1 MTVTRKSALVAL
13 LVVASATRVAAQAAA
28 CSVDDGKPG
37 AVKDARNAIVKAELL
52 GKPEDKMK
60 AFTDAVSKLTNP
72 KEEAKIIAANP
83 LGRQMVLGRALANI
97 ASMPNQAAVVKRSS
111 VGYGSEPE
119 GMIDIVAAA
128 DSAFDAIEAAQPACH
143 NDLEE
148 NRRRLYAGI
157 VNAAVNLYN
166 DQQRDSAEALTRRA
180 LSVYDDYKLAYIA
193 YNILGSVQQ
202 TKGDTPGAIATYKKM
217 SSLMKGDTTLTDER
231 KNTMV
236 MVAQLMTQEG
246 ENLDGDAKLQAMKG
260 VVAYMEEMLKEY
272 PGDVKAQAAIAR
284 AQILSGDKESAN
296 KLFSEMTSNPDKYTD
311 TQLFEAGVGAARAEQ
326 IPAAANLFEAGLK
339 KNPYSRDGLFNLGAT
354 LSQGEMWDKVP
365 PVLTRLIEVDPENP
379 DNYRL
384 WALYYQGK
392 AKQLKPLAEKK
403 PDTDPNVKAFT
414 SANDSLLKYFKR
426 FQEAPVKVQFSLF
439 SHDGAKHVLSGMVEN
454 MSDAA
459 KPYSLKF
466 DFLDNSGKTVT
477 SKEVAVAEVAAK
489 GSKSF
494 RLEVEGAGIV
504 AFKYAPLNP

>member
-1 MTVTRKSALVAL
+1 MTVTRKSTLVAL
-13 LVVASATRVAAQAAA
+13 LVVASASRLAAQAAA
-28 CSVDDGKPG
+28 CAVDDGKPG
-37 AVKDARNAIVKAELL
+37 QVKDARNAIVKAELL

-60 AFTDAVSKLTNP
+60 AFVEAVAKLTNP
-72 KEEAKIIAANP
+72 KDEAKVVAANA

-111 VGYGSEPE
+111 VGFATEPE
-119 GMIDIVAAA
+119 GMIDIIASA

-148 NRRRLYAGI
+148 NRRRIYAGL
-157 VNAAVNLYN
+157 VNSSVNLYN
-166 DQQRDSAEALTRRA
+166 DRQTDSAEVLARRA

-193 YNILGSVQQ
+193 YNILGSIQQ
-202 TKGDTPGAIATYKKM
+202 TKGETPAAVATYKKM
-217 SSLMKGDTTLTDER
+217 SMLMKGDTALTDER

-236 MVAQLMTQEG
+236 MVAQLMTQEAEG
-246 ENLDGDAKLQAMKG
+246 MDGDAKLTAMKG
-260 VVAYMEEMLKEY
+260 VVTYMEDMLKEY

-284 AQILSGDKESAN
+284 AQILSGDTASAN
-296 KLFSEMTSNPDKYTD
+296 KLFNEMMSSPDKYTD

-326 IPAAANLFEAGLK
+326 IPAAAGLFEAGLK

-354 LSQGEMWDKVP
+354 LAQGESWDKLP
-365 PVLTRLIEVDPENP
+365 TVLGRLIEVDPENP

-426 FQEAPVKVQFSLF
+426 FQEAQVKVAFSLF

-454 MSDAA
+454 LTDAA

-466 DFLDNSGKTVT
+466 DFLDNSGKTVA

-504 AFKYAPLNP
+504 AFKYAPLTQ